1 MTEEPTGRAG
11 GNRPSLRGRL
21 GPRALAAISL
31 AALVVVVIG
40 IAAGRGD
47 NGGSPETKDVESP
60 ACAGPIKSVDRPDA
74 VPANLLPPGTVLTS
88 RANLPQQGTLVTGVI
103 PLEFRR
109 AVDFYVTGLPAA
121 GYQLGAGDAEQD
133 EAEAL
138 FLGERISGK
147 WKVNGILNC
156 PDAVTLTLL
165 VNSGT

>member
-11 GNRPSLRGRL
+11 ENRLSLRGRF
-21 GPRALAAISL
+21 GPRALAGIFL
-31 AALVVVVIG
+31 AALAVVVIG
-40 IAAGRGD
+40 IAAGRGGD
-47 NGGSPETKDVESP
+47 GGSAQTKDVQGP

-88 RANLPQQGTLVTGVI
+88 RANLPQRGTLVTGVI
-103 PLEFRR
+103 PLKFRS
-109 AVDFYVTGLPAA
+109 AVDFYVTKLPAA

-138 FLGERISGK
+138 FLGERIRGK

-165 VNSGT
+165 VNS